1 MKNYYI
7 LRLKA
12 RKTEKTER
20 KKERKKERKFNPQSQ
35 YNHIFDCLL
44 VGHLSNIRR
53 SLVPNKAFGVVVVLL
68 YHFQLCP
75 P

>member
-20 KKERKKERKFNPQSQ
+20 KKERKFNPQSQ

-44 VGHLSNIRR
+44 VRHLSNIRR
-53 SLVPNKAFGVVVVLL
+53 SLVPFPTVSPLANVDCVQWPIQTFR
-68 YHFQLCP
+68 
-75 P
+75 